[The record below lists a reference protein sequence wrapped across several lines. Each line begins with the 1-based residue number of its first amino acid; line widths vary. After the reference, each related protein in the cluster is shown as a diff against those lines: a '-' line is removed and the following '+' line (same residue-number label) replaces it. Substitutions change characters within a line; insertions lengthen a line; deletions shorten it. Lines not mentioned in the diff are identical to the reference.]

1 MNRDLIIDA
10 RKNDTEI
17 ALLEDKVLVELHKQK
32 SNAEFAV
39 GDIYLGKVKKIM
51 TGLNAAFVDIGYEKD
66 AFLHYLDL
74 GPQVRTLC
82 EFAKQAMTGRTPLP
96 AVENFKME
104 PDIDKTGKI
113 SKILTP
119 NQMMMV
125 QVAKEPI
132 STKGPRITS
141 EITLAGR
148 YVVLIP
154 FSDKISVSQKIKS
167 IEERKRL
174 KKIVNGIRRKN
185 FGVIIRTVAEHKSL
199 EDLEGDLRQLTAKW
213 DTLVRRL
220 AHAKPRKK
228 LHSELDRTSSILRDI
243 LNESF
248 NTIVVNDQHLA
259 DEMRSYI
266 QSIAPEKAGIVKVQK
281 SRIPI
286 FEEYGIDKQIKS
298 SFGRTVTIKGGIY
311 LIIEQTEA
319 MYVIDVNS
327 GNRTKI
333 ANNQEENALEVNKD
347 AATEIA
353 RQLRLRDMGGI
364 IVVDFIDLHTSSG
377 RKELYEHLK
386 EEMKKDPARH
396 TILPPSKFGVIEI
409 TRQRVR
415 PATSIEVVEKC
426 PTCHGSGEI
435 RPSILIT
442 DEIENNISYLVHEQ
456 NEKGLTIALNPIL
469 HGYLTKGMF
478 DQRWKWSRKYHKKII
493 LKPDSSYQL
502 TEYHFFNENGE
513 EIRL

>member
-10 RKNDTEI
+10 RKNETEI

-39 GDIYLGKVKKIM
+39 GDIYLGKVRKIM
-51 TGLNAAFVDIGYEKD
+51 TGLNAAFIDVGYPKD

-74 GPQVRTLC
+74 GPQVQSLINFT
-82 EFAKQAMTGRTPLP
+82 KQALLGRSPTPSVSK
-96 AVENFKME
+96 VELE

-113 SKILTP
+113 SKILSA
-119 NQMMMV
+119 NQLIMV

-132 STKGPRITS
+132 STKGPRVTS

-174 KKIVNGIRRKN
+174 KKIVNSVKTKN
-185 FGVIIRTVAEHKSL
+185 FGAIVRTVAEHKSTKDI
-199 EDLEGDLRQLTAKW
+199 EADIQQLMAKW
-213 DTLVRRL
+213 NAIVQRL
-220 AHAKPRKK
+220 AYAKAKKK
-228 LHSELDRTSSILRDI
+228 LHSEMDRTSSILRDI

-248 NTIVVNDQHLA
+248 NNIIVNDAHLA
-259 DEMRSYI
+259 EEMRSYI
-266 QSIAPEKAGIVKVQK
+266 QSIAPEKAGIVKIHK
-281 SRIPI
+281 SRASI
-286 FEEYGIDKQIKS
+286 FEEYGVDKQVKS

-333 ANNQEENALEVNKD
+333 ADNQEDNALEVNKD

-364 IVVDFIDLHTSSG
+364 IVVDFIDLHTAPA
-377 RKELYEHLK
+377 RKALYEHLK
-386 EEMKKDPARH
+386 EEMKKDSARH

-426 PTCHGSGEI
+426 PTCHGTGEI

-442 DEIENNISYLVHEQ
+442 DELENNISYLVHEQ
-456 NEKGLTIALNPIL
+456 NEKRLTIVVHPIL
-469 HGYLTKGMF
+469 YGYLTKGLF
-478 DQRWKWSRKYHKKII
+478 SQRVKWQWKYNRRIKIHPDQ
-493 LKPDSSYQL
+493 SYQL
-502 TEYHFFNENGE
+502 TEYHFLNHNGE